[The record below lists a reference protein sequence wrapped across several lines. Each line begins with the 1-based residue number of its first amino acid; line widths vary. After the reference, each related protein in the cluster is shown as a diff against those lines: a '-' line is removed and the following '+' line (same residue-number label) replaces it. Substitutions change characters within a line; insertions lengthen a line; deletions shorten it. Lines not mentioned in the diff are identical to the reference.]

1 MPFTQL
7 RPARR
12 APPAESRTNGRSHE
26 NETTHGSLIMASI
39 SFRGNNHGLQIGDNR
54 GSINAEFHLPPERP
68 ETPPGPLSTVPF
80 ARDPDFV
87 SRDTLLLPGSRIA
100 LVGLGGVGKSQLAI
114 EYSYQVRSQSPATW
128 VFWVHAT
135 NAARF
140 EQSFRDIADQVK
152 IPERRDAQV
161 NIFSLVENWL
171 RDKKR
176 EAASFLRNRAPRYS
190 VSQYLRDFQRSE
202 REATELLEKEAGHF
216 YRDWEAK
223 NLILVTWQISFDH
236 IRRTKSSATD
246 LLSLM
251 GFFDRQEIPEN
262 LLRIRDASNHDSK
275 LMSLDDSSVDGETSG
290 SDMSL
295 DFEDDITTLRNYS
308 FISGR
313 WEEAE
318 KLEAQVMETCKTK
331 LGKDHPDTLTSMANL
346 ASTFWNQGRWEE
358 AEKFYVQVLEARTTK
373 LGKGHPDTLMSIK
386 NLAMTYS
393 NQGRWEEATRLFMRT
408 METYKTKLGK
418 DHPDTLSNMN
428 NLTVTYM
435 NQGQL
440 EEAEEHFMQM
450 IQIGKTTLGYDHPSM
465 RTCVSNLAAM
475 YRNQGRWEEAEKL
488 EVQVMETRKA
498 KIGEDHHNT
507 LLDHDAEAIN

>member
-1 MPFTQL
+1 MP
-7 RPARR
+7 
-12 APPAESRTNGRSHE
+12 
-26 NETTHGSLIMASI
+26 
-39 SFRGNNHGLQIGDNR
+39 
-54 GSINAEFHLPPERP
+54 
-68 ETPPGPLSTVPF
+68 
-80 ARDPDFV
+80 
-87 SRDTLLLPGSRIA
+87 
-100 LVGLGGVGKSQLAI
+100 LAI
-114 EYSYQVRSQSPATW
+114 VQ
-128 VFWVHAT
+128 
-135 NAARF
+135 
-140 EQSFRDIADQVK
+140 
-152 IPERRDAQV
+152 
-161 NIFSLVENWL
+161 
-171 RDKKR
+171 
-176 EAASFLRNRAPRYS
+176 AASFLRNRAPRYS

-308 FISGR
+308 FISVCETSTFFTMHRLMQLTTRAWLKSHGQIDQWKEKFISNLSEEFPTGEYENWERCGGAWYAWQSGNIADVKMMASKSRMQRVILFGEEHKEVLESTLTLAKAYLLEGREGR